1 MSRRA
6 RDMLLYVAR
15 RLVTGLVLALLV
27 TLITFLLLAPSFDA
41 IVGNRL
47 GAGATAESIRAM
59 KTQMGLDRPVLA
71 QYSDWL
77 AHVAR
82 GDLGASFFTGE
93 RVGHTVGQHLGVT
106 MSIVLVTLLLSV
118 AFSVALGVT
127 AAWRGGVVDR
137 VVQGV
142 SLTGHLVPNL
152 LIAIALVYLLSI
164 RLDLLPAT
172 GFTPLTDDPAAWA
185 RSIAIPVTALLIASM
200 AGLTAQ
206 IRGTMIDELRKD
218 YVRTLRTRGIPT
230 RSIVLRH
237 ALRNASGPALTVLSF
252 EFIAMLGGALIIEK
266 VFAIPGFGSYAFD
279 ASLQGDVPVIMGITL
294 FAVLLVVVVNLA
306 VDLVNGW
313 LNPKARVL

>member
-1 MSRRA
+1 
-6 RDMLLYVAR
+6 MLLYVAR
-15 RLVTGLVLALLV
+15 RLVSGLVLALLV

-47 GAGATAESIRAM
+47 GTGATAESIRAM
-59 KTQMGLDRPVLA
+59 KAQMGLDRPVLV

-77 AHVAR
+77 AHVAA
-82 GDLGASFFTGE
+82 GDLGDSFFTGE
-93 RVGHTVGQHLGVT
+93 SVGRTVRQHLGVT
-106 MSIVLVTLLLSV
+106 VSIVLVTLLLSV
-118 AFSVALGVT
+118 AFSIALGVL

-137 VVQGV
+137 VVQAV
-142 SLTGHLVPNL
+142 SLAGHLVPNL

-164 RLDLLPAT
+164 RLDVLPAT
-172 GFTPLTDDPAAWA
+172 GFTSLTDNPAAWA
-185 RSIAIPVTALLIASM
+185 RSIVIPVTALLIASV

-206 IRGTMIDELRKD
+206 VRGTMIDELRKD

-230 RSIVLRH
+230 RSVVLRH

-294 FAVLLVVVVNLA
+294 FAVLLVVLVNLA

-313 LNPKARVL
+313 LNPKARIL

>member
-1 MSRRA
+1 
-6 RDMLLYVAR
+6 MLLYVAR

-59 KTQMGLDRPVLA
+59 KTQMGLDRPVLT

-82 GDLGASFFTGE
+82 GDLGDSFFTGE
-93 RVGHTVGQHLGVT
+93 RVGHTVAQHLGVT

-237 ALRNASGPALTVLSF
+237 AMRNASGPALTVLSF

>member
-1 MSRRA
+1 
-6 RDMLLYVAR
+6 
-15 RLVTGLVLALLV
+15 
-27 TLITFLLLAPSFDA
+27 
-41 IVGNRL
+41 
-47 GAGATAESIRAM
+47 
-59 KTQMGLDRPVLA
+59 
-71 QYSDWL
+71 
-77 AHVAR
+77 
-82 GDLGASFFTGE
+82 
-93 RVGHTVGQHLGVT
+93 
-106 MSIVLVTLLLSV
+106 
-118 AFSVALGVT
+118 
-127 AAWRGGVVDR
+127 
-137 VVQGV
+137 
-142 SLTGHLVPNL
+142 
-152 LIAIALVYLLSI
+152 
-164 RLDLLPAT
+164 
-172 GFTPLTDDPAAWA
+172 
-185 RSIAIPVTALLIASM
+185 VTALLIASM